1 MIARLNNTPTWLRR
15 PVVTLVGVVL
25 ISVGLVLLVL
35 PGPGLLVMAVGLAVL
50 ATEYPAAQRLLD
62 RLKTSPPVAAAR
74 VRLARFRRP
83 PGNPRFSGIQGS
95 LRPCTLILRSGR
107 IGVGCPRSRAE
118 RGVTA
123 KED

>member
-25 ISVGLVLLVL
+25 ISVGVVLLVL

-62 RLKTSPPVAAAR
+62 RTKGSVPVVAARAR
-74 VRLARFRRP
+74 WTQFRTR
-83 PGNPRFSGIQGS
+83 GQ
-95 LRPCTLILRSGR
+95 RS
-107 IGVGCPRSRAE
+107 
-118 RGVTA
+118 
-123 KED
+123 

>member
-25 ISVGLVLLVL
+25 IAVGIVLLVL

-62 RLKTSPPVAAAR
+62 RIKSSVPVTAAR
-74 VRLARFRRP
+74 SRWT
-83 PGNPRFSGIQGS
+83 Q
-95 LRPCTLILRSGR
+95 LRTRSQ
-107 IGVGCPRSRAE
+107 RS
-118 RGVTA
+118 
-123 KED
+123 

>member
-15 PVVTLVGVVL
+15 PVVTMVGVVL

-62 RLKTSPPVAAAR
+62 RLKASPPVAAAR
-74 VRLARFRRP
+74 VRLARFRDR
-83 PGNPRFSGIQGS
+83 RQ
-95 LRPCTLILRSGR
+95 RS
-107 IGVGCPRSRAE
+107 
-118 RGVTA
+118 
-123 KED
+123 

>member
-25 ISVGLVLLVL
+25 IAVGIVLLVL

-62 RLKTSPPVAAAR
+62 RIKSSVPVSAAR
-74 VRLARFRRP
+74 SRWTQLRAR
-83 PGNPRFSGIQGS
+83 GQ
-95 LRPCTLILRSGR
+95 RS
-107 IGVGCPRSRAE
+107 
-118 RGVTA
+118 
-123 KED
+123 